1 MYIFD
6 YYIRYRD
13 FSSNYYNG
21 VSARD
26 QRRYEVQSLGPN
38 SSSLVIRDYQ
48 SGLDDGIYRCFAT
61 RRNSFGI
68 GTGMFKCFEFW

>member
-1 MYIFD
+1 MYILD
-6 YYIRYRD
+6 YYPRYRD
-13 FSSNYYNG
+13 FSSNYYDYNG
-21 VSARD
+21 GSNG

-61 RRNSFGI
+61 RRNSFGS
-68 GTGMFKCFEFW
+68 GTGMFKCF